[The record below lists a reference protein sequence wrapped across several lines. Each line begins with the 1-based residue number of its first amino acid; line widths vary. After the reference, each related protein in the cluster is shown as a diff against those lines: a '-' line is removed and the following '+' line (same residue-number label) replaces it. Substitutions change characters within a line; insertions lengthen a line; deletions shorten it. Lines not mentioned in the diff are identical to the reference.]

1 MTEPIRG
8 KVARVI
14 NKREVALNVGAAAG
28 VTVGMHFDILEPRDV
43 DIKDPDSGKVLGS
56 FYRPKVRVKI
66 TQVEEELSLATT
78 YRGKQVNI
86 EESYTGPNPL
96 SGLLTIGPIARALM
110 PPNWVMKYE
119 NLGKTSR
126 TADTLNEE
134 DSRMKTGDAVVQVI
148 EPDEEAPD
156 ETARN

>member
-8 KVARVI
+8 KIARVI
-14 NKREVALNVGAAAG
+14 NKREVALNVGTAAG
-28 VTVGMHFDILEPRDV
+28 VTVGMRFDVLDPRDL

-66 TQVEEELSLATT
+66 THVEDELSLATT

-86 EESYTGPNPL
+86 GGSITGPNPL
-96 SGLLTIGPIARALM
+96 SDFLTIGPIARALM

-119 NLGKTSR
+119 TLEKTWQ
-126 TADTLNEE
+126 TVDTLNEA
-134 DSRMKTGDAVVQVI
+134 DSRVKTGDPVVQAL
-148 EPDEEAPD
+148 ETGEA
-156 ETARN
+156 NQ